1 MEEHK
6 MEKDSNVNLRKETMH
21 RIMFTVPPFPRA
33 PKGFSSPL
41 LPPPGRCAGKLS
53 SFSLTLAYIFLVV
66 FIIIFFFVGLV
77 YFYMRRR
84 SSSTNPA
91 AGNIQGQ
98 AVSNLVASRP
108 LMVVVVVAEAAGEC
122 TICLEGVAEG
132 EEVKMTVQCKH
143 IFHAH
148 CIDTWLQ
155 NHVTCPV
162 WRYSEM
168 DGEEELVTVG
178 GGEEE
183 DAEVSG
189 TNLE

>member
-1 MEEHK
+1 M
-6 MEKDSNVNLRKETMH
+6 
-21 RIMFTVPPFPRA
+21 
-33 PKGFSSPL
+33 PL
-41 LPPPGRCAGKLS
+41 KVSRRRHCCRRRQEDVRAGKLS

-77 YFYMRRR
+77 YFYMQRR

-91 AGNIQGQ
+91 ADNIQGQ

-108 LMVVVVVAEAAGEC
+108 LMVVVVVAEVAGDC
-122 TICLEGVAEG
+122 TICLEGVVEG

-143 IFHAH
+143 IFHAN
-148 CIDTWLQ
+148 CIDTWLE
-155 NHVTCPV
+155 NHVTCSV
-162 WRYSEM
+162 CQYSDM
-168 DGEEELVTVG
+168 GGEDELVTVG
-178 GGEEE
+178 GGKEE